1 MADDRE
7 ILREVWDGRIPVCF
21 MLAREEVDTLEEP
34 EQYFLLVPRQSYF
47 PLVTDKVHRQFIKH
61 VKQDVQATGEM
72 WLDYEGQPLR
82 WHHPIGVLFDL
93 HGNSKNLP
101 WNLTVHYQ
109 NFPEDELLHCPS
121 KDAVESH
128 FISTL
133 KEADVLKHRGQVI
146 NGMQKKD
153 HKQLWTGFQN
163 DKFDQFWSVN
173 RKLMESEGEE
183 IFKHIPFRIHQPDS
197 VVIQKLFKP
206 LDDNGEPQTLEHLL
220 RSALPEYDWPDE
232 LMFKQVI
239 VQGIRPSLDTPVLWL
254 SEHLSYPD
262 NFLHI
267 CVTPRVENGD

>member
-1 MADDRE
+1 MAEDRE
-7 ILREVWDGRIPVCF
+7 ILREVWDGRIPICF
-21 MLAREEVDTLEEP
+21 VLAREEIDTLEEP
-34 EQYFLLVPRQSYF
+34 EPYFLLVPRQSYF
-47 PLVTDKVHRQFIKH
+47 PLVTDKVHRQFVKY
-61 VKQDVQATGEM
+61 VKQESQAQGEL
-72 WLDYEGQPLR
+72 WLDFEGQPLR

-93 HGNSKNLP
+93 YGDPKNLP
-101 WNLTVHYQ
+101 WHLTVHYE

-121 KDAVESH
+121 KEAVEAH
-128 FISTL
+128 FMATV
-133 KEADVLKHRGQVI
+133 KEADALKHRSQVI

-173 RKLMESEGEE
+173 RKLMENEGEE

-206 LDDNGEPQTLEHLL
+206 LDDSGEPHTLEQLL
-220 RSALPEYDWPDE
+220 KCTLPEYDWPDE
-232 LMFKQVI
+232 LKYKRVI
-239 VQGIRPSLDTPVLWL
+239 IQGIEPRLDTPALWL

-267 CVTPRVENGD
+267 CITTRLESED